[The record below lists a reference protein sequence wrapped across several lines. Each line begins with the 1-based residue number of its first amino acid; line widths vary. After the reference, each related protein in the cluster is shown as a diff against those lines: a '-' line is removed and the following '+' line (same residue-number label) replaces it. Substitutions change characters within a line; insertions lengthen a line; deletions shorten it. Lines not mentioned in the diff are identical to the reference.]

1 MLNTID
7 VFVAMIH
14 RLIFG
19 DDKSHSK
26 DTTEPET
33 YRLTARSA

>member
-1 MLNTID
+1 MLHAID

-26 DTTEPET
+26 DSADPEP
-33 YRLTARSA
+33 YPLTARSA